1 MRAVPVPMTT
11 TRFSARLA
19 YGLLALVLGTALA
32 VALIARGVG
41 GWYALCFA
49 LAPDVALLVGAAP
62 GLDRGRLHPRAVRLY
77 NALHVFA
84 GPLLLGIAAFLWL
97 GSPWL
102 VGALAWAA
110 HVAVDRALGIG
121 LRTREGFRRA

>member
-32 VALIARGVG
+32 VAL
-41 GWYALCFA
+41 
-49 LAPDVALLVGAAP
+49 LVGAAP
-62 GLDRGRLHPRAVRLY
+62 GLDRGQLHPRAVRLY